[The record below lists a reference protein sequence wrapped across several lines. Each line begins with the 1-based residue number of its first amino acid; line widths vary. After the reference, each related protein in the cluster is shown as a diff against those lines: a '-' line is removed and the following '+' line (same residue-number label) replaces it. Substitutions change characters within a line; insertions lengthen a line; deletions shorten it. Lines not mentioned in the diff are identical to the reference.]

1 MTTSPPPP
9 RIADHTV
16 AQTHIDR
23 WSPRAFDGSSISE
36 GLLFSLFEA
45 ARWAPSAFN
54 AQPWRFVYAL
64 RDTPDFEG
72 LLASLLPMNQGWARH
87 ASALMYVLSD
97 KLVTLPGQSDLI
109 PSTTASFD
117 TGSAWGALAHQ
128 ATTLGLHTH
137 AMAGFD
143 RVLATQQIG
152 NSSRYH
158 IEAAIAVGR
167 LGDPQSLPDMLRE
180 REFPS
185 PRRPVS
191 AFAFAGTLPQD

>member
-1 MTTSPPPP
+1 MTTPPP

-16 AQTHIDR
+16 GQIHLDR
-23 WSPRAFDGSSISE
+23 WSPRAFDRSSISE
-36 GLLFSLFEA
+36 DMLFSLFEA

-64 RDTPDFEG
+64 RDTPDFDA
-72 LLASLLPMNQGWARH
+72 LLATLLPMNQGWAQH
-87 ASALMYVLSD
+87 ASVLMYVLSD
-97 KLVTLPGQSDLI
+97 TLVTLPGQSELT
-109 PSTTASFD
+109 PSVTASFD

-128 ATTLGLHTH
+128 AATLGLYTH

-143 RVLATQQIG
+143 RDLAAQHIG
-152 NSSRYH
+152 NSSRYR

-167 LGDPQSLPDMLRE
+167 LGDPETLPDMLRA

-191 AFAFAGTLPQD
+191 AFAFAGALPQD